1 MSTGPVPFEDHILDQ
16 SYLPRE
22 LFCKHHNMRER
33 MLDANPYKLCI
44 SHIQEKSATT
54 YAVSICFC
62 CHQMWRFA
70 YSSKTIRTG
79 QSRADCTDFTIMRG
93 ENKHFWVSRSL
104 SAFVSAVILG
114 HPTVFT
120 PTALDSNASFAI
132 PRLWRQ
138 PGSWHCGGP
147 STWSPKINC
156 SKTIW
161 WTAHQPNSWDLISW
175 NHHSFFVF
183 CLVGFPTLGTDRVT

>member
-1 MSTGPVPFEDHILDQ
+1 MMASRQEIHRVFHHFPQAARTCSKITSWTKVTCHPHFI
-16 SYLPRE
+16 
-22 LFCKHHNMRER
+22 KHHNMRER
-33 MLDANPYKLCI
+33 MLDANPYKVCI
-44 SHIQEKSATT
+44 SHVQAKSAVIKCEDSHTPPKPS
-54 YAVSICFC
+54 VPVI
-62 CHQMWRFA
+62 W
-70 YSSKTIRTG
+70 
-79 QSRADCTDFTIMRG
+79 SRADCTDFTIMRG

-147 STWSPKINC
+147 STWSPKVNC

-175 NHHSFFVF
+175 NHHSFLFFVW
-183 CLVGFPTLGTDRVT
+183 

>member
-1 MSTGPVPFEDHILDQ
+1 MPILTSYASPTFRKNQPQPMLFQFAFAVIKCEDSHTPPKPSVPVI
-16 SYLPRE
+16 
-22 LFCKHHNMRER
+22 
-33 MLDANPYKLCI
+33 
-44 SHIQEKSATT
+44 
-54 YAVSICFC
+54 
-62 CHQMWRFA
+62 W
-70 YSSKTIRTG
+70 
-79 QSRADCTDFTIMRG
+79 SRADCTDFTIMRG

-147 STWSPKINC
+147 STWSPKVNC